1 MNPLTDALWAIDDH
15 HHATKASI
23 TADQKFQSIE
33 RNMSVS
39 KNIDIIPVRRVPH
52 VASFLQQA
60 QLSKGAL
67 WLIYSYK

>member
-1 MNPLTDALWAIDDH
+1 MTDALWAIDDH

-39 KNIDIIPVRRVPH
+39 KNIDIIPQCEGCLMWRLFYSKHSSAKVR
-52 VASFLQQA
+52 F
-60 QLSKGAL
+60 G
-67 WLIYSYK
+67 